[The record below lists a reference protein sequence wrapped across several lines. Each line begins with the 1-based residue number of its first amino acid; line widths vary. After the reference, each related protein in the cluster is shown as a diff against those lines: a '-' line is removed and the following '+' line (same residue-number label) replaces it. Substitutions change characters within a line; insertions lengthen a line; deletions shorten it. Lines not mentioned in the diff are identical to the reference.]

1 MDVTQAPEG
10 PVAGATSGMGETTT
24 GGTCWSTDLLG
35 WHGGR
40 GQPMTVVAERAAAE
54 KQRASD
60 SACYEV
66 RYPETGEVMGYLS
79 ASGGRPGD
87 PLGAALAQNGFRL
100 VSPAVGPGE
109 PGRHA
114 FGR

>member
-1 MDVTQAPEG
+1 
-10 PVAGATSGMGETTT
+10 
-24 GGTCWSTDLLG
+24 
-35 WHGGR
+35 
-40 GQPMTVVAERAAAE
+40 MTVVAERAAAE